1 MNTEGS
7 HFPDWVHP
15 SVSGTRCPLRAEGRT
30 SDPLNEDWCA
40 QRELSVIRVR
50 SSKYLTCITWFLW
63 MFAPLWYRWA
73 HLSLSVHVF
82 YENFRMM
89 LAHSR
94 IRQQEIICSRM
105 LARPER
111 WWKSKLNW
119 PYTGRRWAPSA
130 VLEIFI
136 HTVVVI
142 RVNVSVVCSSIGA
155 GTPTDWI
162 WCQWQGK
169 RGIHEGFLSANW
181 RLLAV
186 TKRNLVKKKG
196 LHWKRPSDCF
206 AGMLQTPVVC
216 TEDANFS
223 SDCKKV

>member
-1 MNTEGS
+1 MCTEGTFCDTCEVIKVS
-7 HFPDWVHP
+7 HMHHMI
-15 SVSGTRCPLRAEGRT
+15 
-30 SDPLNEDWCA
+30 PLNVCPFM
-40 QRELSVIRVR
+40 V
-50 SSKYLTCITWFLW
+50 
-63 MFAPLWYRWA
+63 PWA

-89 LAHSR
+89 LAYSR